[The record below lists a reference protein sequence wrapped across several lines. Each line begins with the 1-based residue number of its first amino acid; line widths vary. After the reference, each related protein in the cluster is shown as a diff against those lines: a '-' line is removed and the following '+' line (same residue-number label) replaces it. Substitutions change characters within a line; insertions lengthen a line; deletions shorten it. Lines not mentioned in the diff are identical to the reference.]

1 MDRNEERSWRLVD
14 QSMKKVKE
22 YEYLG
27 ITIGNEGLHKE
38 RNNLRVNAEKN
49 NGIIN
54 SRLNQEQIGMK

>member
-1 MDRNEERSWRLVD
+1 
-14 QSMKKVKE
+14 MKKVKE